1 MHARI
6 LQFFR
11 SAISVLPTLAVLS
24 VLAVLAMVGHMTEWK
39 ISEAA
44 KFWKIGE
51 SADQLAEKKQDHGKQ
66 SAGETLGLRFAS
78 VEAMEK
84 SGIKTALVTKRP
96 MSQSVVANGIIE

>member
-24 VLAVLAMVGHMTEWK
+24 VLAVLAMVGHLTEWK

-44 KFWKIGE
+44 KFWKIGA
-51 SADQLAEKKQDHGKQ
+51 SADPPTPKQDNGKQ
-66 SAGETLGLRFAS
+66 NTSATPGLRFAS

-84 SGIKTALVTKRP
+84 SGIKTALVTERP
-96 MSQSVVANGIIE
+96 MSQSVVANGII